1 MPHELVFLVGG
12 GLAVIITAAVLSRR
26 TGVAAPLLLLA
37 LGVGAAYLPNVP
49 EVEVDPELILAGV
62 LPPLLYASAVR
73 MPIIDL
79 RRNFGLIAWLSVGLV
94 ITSAVVVGLVVHALF
109 PQVPLA
115 LGIALGAVLSPTD
128 AVAATA
134 IGKRLGLPPRLMTV
148 LEGESLVNDASALVV
163 LRAALAA
170 VSVGTFSLG
179 QTALS
184 FLWAV
189 VAAVVVGLV
198 VGRLT
203 VLLRARLDDPVLN
216 TTISFAVP
224 FLAFFPSE
232 ELEAS
237 GVLAVVVAG
246 LVTGHM
252 APRHFTAHDRHSEAT
267 NWATVNFVLESAVFL
282 LMGLELPA
290 LVDDASGQG
299 SAGDL
304 WLLVAVLVGL
314 LVVLR
319 FLGVGVPLLLSRAG
333 RQDRLERT
341 EAWAGE
347 FGDRLDA
354 WEPETE
360 TQEMRLEQ
368 LQRRLARTS
377 ADVAFKR
384 REPITRRGGLVIAW
398 AGMRGVV
405 TLAAAQSIPAGT
417 EHRSFL
423 VLAAFMVSVTTL
435 VGFGGTLPWLI
446 RRTGLTARPAR
457 TRNAELGQLM
467 TQLGQRTVEVVGP
480 MSEVRVDGKPLDPEM
495 VEWLSS
501 RFVPLLR
508 GVSVGLKQR
517 KPGSWERAQIVQRRY
532 LSAMQEALWE
542 ERSIGAYPSGTY
554 AAAQALLDR
563 EERRLNPLD

>member
-1 MPHELVFLVGG
+1 MHHELLFLVGG
-12 GLAVIITAAVLSRR
+12 GLVVIIAAAVLSRR

-37 LGVGAAYLPNVP
+37 LGVAAAYLPSVP
-49 EVEVDPELILAGV
+49 EIELDPELILAGV

-73 MPIIDL
+73 MPLVDL
-79 RRNFGLIAWLSVGLV
+79 RRNLGLIAWLSVGLV
-94 ITSAVVVGLVVHALF
+94 IVSAIVVGLVVHWLF
-109 PQVPLA
+109 PEIPLA

-134 IGKRLGLPPRLMTV
+134 IGKRLGLPARLMTV
-148 LEGESLVNDASALVV
+148 LEGESLVNDASALVM

-170 VSVGTFSLG
+170 GAVGTFSFWD
-179 QTALS
+179 TTVN
-184 FLWAV
+184 FVWAV
-189 VAAVVVGLV
+189 VAAAGVGLL

-203 VLLRARLDDPVLN
+203 VKLRAKLDDPVLN

-224 FLAFFPSE
+224 FLAFFPAE
-232 ELEAS
+232 EVGGS

-290 LVDDASGQG
+290 LIDDARGE
-299 SAGDL
+299 SALSDL
-304 WLLVAVLVGL
+304 WLLVAVLMVL
-314 LVVLR
+314 LIALR
-319 FLGVGVPLLLSRAG
+319 FVGVAAPLLLLRNG
-333 RQDRLERT
+333 HHERLERR
-341 EAWAGE
+341 EAWTDAVGE
-347 FGDRLDA
+347 RLGE

-360 TQEMRLEQ
+360 TQEIKLGQ
-368 LQRRLARTS
+368 LQRRVARMD
-377 ADVAFKR
+377 ADIAFRR
-384 REPITRRGGLVIAW
+384 REPITGRGGLVLAW

-423 VLAAFMVSVTTL
+423 VLTAFTVAVISL
-435 VGFGGTLPWLI
+435 VGFGGTLPALI
-446 RRTGLTARPAR
+446 RKTRLTARPAKSR
-457 TRNAELGQLM
+457 HADLTQLM
-467 TQLGQRTVEVVGP
+467 TQLGERTVETMGP
-480 MSEVRVDGKPLDPEM
+480 MSEVTVDGTKLDPEM
-495 VEWLSS
+495 ADWLSR

-508 GVSVGLKQR
+508 GVSAELKSR
-517 KPGSWERAQIVQRRY
+517 KPDSWERSLIVQRRY
-532 LSAMQEALWE
+532 LDAMQEALWA

-563 EERRLNPLD
+563 EERRLTPLD